1 VIAGLAGLPALLA
14 GRCGDGADGVA
25 DAYDQ
30 AAPGM
35 IERTVIHVGGPP
47 CAGKTAFIEALIR
60 ANATTAVA
68 VARCARDDRV
78 DVVVE
83 SSSPDDPEILRY
95 EVAGAVAAARITF
108 ASRAPE
114 PASMLPSRLALGPG
128 PAADAFYDTDLMN
141 AWSDVVIVEGDDPLG
156 YADLRVFIAPPPPDG
171 GTLFEERIVDRAQ
184 DDRVRAER
192 WKLLLNEPGGL
203 ARWADEAV
211 GIPGLGESDSPGLAS
226 VRSVLLTGIE
236 RARKAPPRPE
246 PVWSVAAP
254 YPGIEHAGLVVVN
267 VRDEAERANAAR
279 LVADVIRL
287 RKEPELFTG
296 ILSWRGNRTPITA
309 VVADLLGRGDA
320 GRRKALSRA
329 RRSMRRNV

>member
-1 VIAGLAGLPALLA
+1 
-14 GRCGDGADGVA
+14 
-25 DAYDQ
+25 
-30 AAPGM
+30 M
-35 IERTVIHVGGPP
+35 IERTFIHVGGPP

-78 DVVVE
+78 DDIVE
-83 SSSPDDPEILRY
+83 SPSTSDPEILRY

-114 PASMLPSRLALGPG
+114 PDPMLLSQRLALGSG
-128 PAADAFYDTDLMN
+128 PAVDAFYDTQLMN
-141 AWSDVVIVEGDDPLG
+141 DWSDVVIVEGDDPLG
-156 YADLRVFIAPPPPDG
+156 YADLRVFIAPPLAEV
-171 GTLFEERIVDRAQ
+171 GTLFEEKIVDRAQ

-192 WKLLLNEPGGL
+192 WKQLVNEPCGL

-211 GIPGLGESDSPGLAS
+211 GIPGLGEMIGRDSPGSAS
-226 VRSVLLTGIE
+226 VRSLLGTAIE
-236 RARKAPPRPE
+236 RARTAPPRPE

-254 YPGIEHAGLVVVN
+254 YSGIEHAGLVVVN
-267 VRDEAERANAAR
+267 VRDQTERANAAR
-279 LVADVIRL
+279 LVADIARL
-287 RKEPELFTG
+287 RKEPQLFAA

-309 VVADLLGRGDA
+309 VAADLLDRGDV

-329 RRSMRRNV
+329 RRSVRRSL